1 MLSFGIDTAMETDR
15 IYKKYR
21 ISLVLIIGIG
31 LTLIAEILRGNDA
44 VNDSADQSKCIS
56 LRLIPAGHPFIE
68 YFGRWDFPDSIT
80 ALHSWPGVYL
90 IAKFSGRRIGI
101 RMADDV
107 NYYNVY
113 IDGKMTKVLH
123 GTEPGAA
130 DYILADALAEGP
142 HELRLAKRNIAFGKS
157 FAFLGIWLNQDA
169 ELLPP
174 LTDSAP
180 KIEFIGDSFT
190 VAEGNEAT
198 LAEMPWDAKMPVTNC
213 ETGFAGL
220 VAKHFKAQYHTIC
233 RSGIGLVCD
242 WTGDKSI
249 AMPKW
254 YDRTLME
261 SPEPRWNF
269 RRWQP
274 DLVVICLG
282 LNDMSGLKSPDG
294 TIPDENADLFRTEY
308 RHFLTKVRAAYP
320 GTRILLVAAHPDWLK
335 QNVRKVYTTEKAAG
349 RTDIFFSEFDY
360 YPGGY
365 VANGHPT
372 VATHRKIADQII
384 ETIVAEQIF
393 K

>member
-1 MLSFGIDTAMETDR
+1 M
-15 IYKKYR
+15 
-21 ISLVLIIGIG
+21 
-31 LTLIAEILRGNDA
+31 TLIAEILRGNDA
-44 VNDSADQSKCIS
+44 VNDSSDQSKCTS

-190 VAEGNEAT
+190 VAKAT
-198 LAEMPWDAKMPVTNC
+198 KPPGRKPWDAKMPVTIAKPGSPGWWPNILKLNIIRFVVLESDWC
-213 ETGFAGL
+213 VIGL
-220 VAKHFKAQYHTIC
+220 VINRLRC
-233 RSGIGLVCD
+233 RSGTIGL
-242 WTGDKSI
+242 
-249 AMPKW
+249 
-254 YDRTLME
+254 
-261 SPEPRWNF
+261 
-269 RRWQP
+269 
-274 DLVVICLG
+274 
-282 LNDMSGLKSPDG
+282 
-294 TIPDENADLFRTEY
+294 
-308 RHFLTKVRAAYP
+308 
-320 GTRILLVAAHPDWLK
+320 
-335 QNVRKVYTTEKAAG
+335 
-349 RTDIFFSEFDY
+349 
-360 YPGGY
+360 
-365 VANGHPT
+365 
-372 VATHRKIADQII
+372 
-384 ETIVAEQIF
+384 
-393 K
+393 